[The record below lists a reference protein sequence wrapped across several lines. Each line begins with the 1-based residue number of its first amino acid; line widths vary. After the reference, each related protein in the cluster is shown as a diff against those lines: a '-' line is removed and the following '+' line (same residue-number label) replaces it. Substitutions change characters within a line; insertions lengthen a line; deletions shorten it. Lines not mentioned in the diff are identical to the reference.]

1 MDERRGLLA
10 NFEAMIGRGRTLQVI
25 GLITVF
31 AFPLLYLL
39 RFFRDE
45 PRSIDDLWIRAIAVL
60 LALGLILRHKWPV
73 HLRPYFMMY
82 AYFTVIY
89 CIPFFCVFAALVSGG
104 GAVGVANTLAAIFF
118 IVMFLDWKNT
128 LVILMTGAATAAL
141 AYLVLV
147 ADPQWPTDYVGRWPI
162 ALLCLVGGAFYKSA
176 ERENQRT
183 AIAATY
189 RGLAG
194 SIAHEVR
201 NPLAQ
206 IRHHLENI
214 QNALPAPSAVEPAS
228 PQSLDF
234 EPLYAD
240 LAESNLAVSRGLQ
253 VIAMT
258 LDQVSDKPLDPAKF
272 SLLIASEATEKALK
286 EFAYDDE
293 QQTARITLKVKNDF
307 YFKGDETAYVF
318 VLFNLLKNALYYM
331 AMNQDARIEVTV
343 DAPHV
348 RFRDTGPGIAPDLL
362 VRIFQPFNTTA
373 KSGGTGL
380 GLAYCARV
388 LQAFGGGITCESE
401 LGKFTEFTL
410 SPQVLTQPEA
420 DEYVA
425 RLLARAR
432 ELLGHANILV
442 VDDEASQ
449 RVATFANLRGLDAH
463 VEEASSG
470 EEALE
475 KLRQTRYDLV
485 ILDIKMGGIDGYSV
499 AWRVRQGLAH
509 PNTDVCIV
517 AYSGEPSHVASVK
530 AKRAGMQGFASK
542 PSTQLRLIE
551 EIIRAKAEVAVT
563 VDSALKNV
571 AVLVADDSAWNR
583 RALCGH
589 LAQMG
594 AHTLEA
600 THGTAV
606 MECLASGARVD
617 AVIVDIN
624 MPGMSGLEVARA
636 IRSGAVGRR
645 FLPIVAVTAH
655 VSPAHEEE
663 AGAHG
668 IAAVLAKPV
677 DPGLLFEALHKA
689 IAGRRAQT
697 TSAPKDMPSASMR
710 VNLQSSQGLL
720 DLKRLGSYR
729 RMDLLGTLL
738 TECLPAL
745 ERLGAEVREAA
756 NRGDMEGAIEHLH
769 ALLGTSGEAGAQA
782 LHREVKGFYVPLVE
796 DRKWPSQQDWHDRIE
811 ALTVQS
817 VAALKAYATT
827 DKEAPVAG

>member
-1 MDERRGLLA
+1 MNEQAGLLET
-10 NFEAMIGRGRTLQVI
+10 FEAMIGRGRTLQVI
-25 GLITVF
+25 GVITIT
-31 AFPLLYLL
+31 AFPLLYSL
-39 RFFRDE
+39 RFFKSG
-45 PRSIDDLWIRAIAVL
+45 PAPYDDIWIRAIAV
-60 LALGLILRHKWPV
+60 ALSIGMVLRYRWPAR
-73 HLRPYFMMY
+73 LRPYYMGF
-82 AYFTVIY
+82 AYLTIIY
-89 CIPFFCVFAALVSGG
+89 CLPFFCVFASLQAGG
-104 GAVGVANTLAAIFF
+104 GAIGVANTLLAIFF

-128 LVILMTGAATAAL
+128 MVILLTGAAAATC
-141 AYLVLV
+141 AYLVL
-147 ADPQWPTDYVGRWPI
+147 DPTPEWPQDYLGRLPI
-162 ALLCLVGGAFYKSA
+162 ALLCIVGGVFYKAA
-176 ERENQRT
+176 ERENQRA

-214 QNALPAPSAVEPAS
+214 QNALPAPSASEPTRQ
-228 PQSLDF
+228 PLDL

-272 SLLIASEATEKALK
+272 SLLLASEATEKALK

-293 QQTARITLKVKNDF
+293 QQTARITLKVKIDF

-362 VRIFQPFNTTA
+362 GRIFQPFNTTTKA
-373 KSGGTGL
+373 GGTGL

-401 LGKFTEFTL
+401 LGKFTEFTM

-449 RVATFANLRGLDAH
+449 RVATLANLRGLDAH

-583 RALCGH
+583 RALCGY

-594 AHTLEA
+594 AHTLKA

-624 MPGMSGLEVARA
+624 MPGMTGLEVARA

-655 VSPAHEEE
+655 VSTAHEVE

-677 DPGLLFEALHKA
+677 DPGLLFKALHKA

-710 VNLQSSQGLL
+710 VNFQSSQGLL
-720 DLKRLGSYR
+720 DIKRLGSYR

-745 ERLGAEVREAA
+745 ERLGTEVRDAA
-756 NRGDMEGAIEHLH
+756 NRGDMDGAIEHLH

-817 VAALKAYATT
+817 VAALKAFATT